1 VSDES
6 AVSAVEPADPPV
18 GARAAGDAVG
28 ARAGSPVVI
37 RAAVGESPWRRF
49 RRRFLRER
57 SAVVAL
63 AFLGLPGLVALLAPL
78 LAPHDPDAQSLGD
91 RLAGPSWDHLLG
103 TDDLGRDALSRM
115 LYATRVSLLAAVQ
128 ATAVG
133 AVLGVPIGLIAGYT
147 RGWVDNLVS
156 RIADA
161 IMSIPALLLALAIV
175 AVLEP
180 NLTSAMI
187 AIGIVYA
194 PRLFRVTR
202 AASISVREETF
213 VEAAR
218 SVGSGPLRIITGH
231 VLPNVLSPLVVQISL
246 SMGFAILFEASISFL
261 GLGVQPPDASWG
273 SMLGR
278 STRFFE
284 ENPVL
289 VVAPGI
295 AILLTVLSFNVIGD
309 GIRDSL
315 GRELRRVS

>member
-1 VSDES
+1 MTDEHDRTHDALGAAALAGGP
-6 AVSAVEPADPPV
+6 AVDDDVEVATTSS
-18 GARAAGDAVG
+18 R
-28 ARAGSPVVI
+28 R
-37 RAAVGESPWRRF
+37 RGESPWQRF

-63 AFLGLPGLVALLAPL
+63 CFLGLMVIVAVAAPL
-78 LAPHDPDAQSLGD
+78 LAPADPDAQSLSD
-91 RLAGPSWDHLLG
+91 RLGSPSWDHLLG
-103 TDDLGRDALSRM
+103 TDDLGRDVLSRM
-115 LYATRVSLLAAVQ
+115 LFAARVSLVAAVQ
-128 ATAVG
+128 ATFVG
-133 AVLGVPIGLIAGYT
+133 VVLGVPVGLVAGYT
-147 RGWVDNLVS
+147 RGWFDNLAS
-156 RIADA
+156 RVADA

-202 AASISVREETF
+202 AASISIREETF

-218 SVGSGPLRIITGH
+218 SVGARPARIITGH

-284 ENPVL
+284 ESPVL
-289 VVAPGI
+289 VIAPGV

-315 GRELRRVS
+315 GKELRRA

>member
-1 VSDES
+1 MTES
-6 AVSAVEPADPPV
+6 IPPDPIGVLTPIEPAVAIVTKP
-18 GARAAGDAVG
+18 
-28 ARAGSPVVI
+28 
-37 RAAVGESPWRRF
+37 GESPARRF

-57 SAVVAL
+57 GAVVAL
-63 AFLGLPGLVALLAPL
+63 CFLLFVVLCAIFAPL
-78 LAPHDPDAQSLGD
+78 LAPYDPDAQDLAN
-91 RLAGPSWDHLLG
+91 RLQPFSRDHLLG
-103 TDDLGRDALSRM
+103 TDDLGRDVLSRL
-115 LYATRVSLLAAVQ
+115 LYAARVSLVAALQ

-133 AVLGVPIGLIAGYT
+133 VVLGVPVGLVAGYV
-147 RGWVDNLVS
+147 RGWFDNLAGRV
-156 RIADA
+156 ADA
-161 IMSIPALLLALAIV
+161 TMSIPALLLALAIV
-175 AVLEP
+175 GVLEP

-202 AASISVREETF
+202 AAAISVREETY

-218 SVGSGPLRIITGH
+218 SVGTAPLRIVSGH
-231 VLPNVLSPLVVQISL
+231 VLPNVLSPLIVQISL

-284 ENPVL
+284 EAPHL
-289 VVAPGI
+289 VVVPGV
-295 AILLTVLSFNVIGD
+295 AIILTVLSFNVLGD

-315 GRELRRVS
+315 GRETRRTS

>member
-1 VSDES
+1 M
-6 AVSAVEPADPPV
+6 
-18 GARAAGDAVG
+18 AATIVLAMI
-28 ARAGSPVVI
+28 VVTAI
-37 RAAVGESPWRRF
+37 
-49 RRRFLRER
+49 
-57 SAVVAL
+57 
-63 AFLGLPGLVALLAPL
+63 LAPV

-91 RLAGPSWDHLLG
+91 RLQPFGREHLLG
-103 TDDLGRDALSRM
+103 TDDLGRDVLSR
-115 LYATRVSLLAAVQ
+115 LLFASRVSLLAAVE

-133 AVLGVPIGLIAGYT
+133 VALGVPAGLLAGFIGGRI
-147 RGWVDNLVS
+147 DNVLG

-161 IMSIPALLLALAIV
+161 MMSIPALLLALAIV
-175 AVLEP
+175 GVLEP
-180 NLTSAMI
+180 NLTSAMV

-202 AASISVREETF
+202 AAALGVREETY

-218 SVGSGPLRIITGH
+218 SVGTSPWRIVSGH

-284 ENPVL
+284 QSPYL
-289 VVAPGI
+289 VIVPGMM
-295 AILLTVLSFNVIGD
+295 ILVTVLCFNLIGD
-309 GIRDSL
+309 GVRDSL
-315 GRELRRVS
+315 GREVRRG

>member
-1 VSDES
+1 MTDDLERARDLSDGAS
-6 AVSAVEPADPPV
+6 TTGGRVVGGVETV
-18 GARAAGDAVG
+18 GVPR
-28 ARAGSPVVI
+28 R
-37 RAAVGESPWRRF
+37 RGESPWQRF
-49 RRRFLRER
+49 RRRFRRER
-57 SAVVAL
+57 SAVIAL
-63 AFLGLPGLVALLAPL
+63 CFLGLMVFVAVAAPVLAP
-78 LAPHDPDAQSLGD
+78 ADPDAQSLAD
-91 RLAGPSWDHLLG
+91 RLGPPSWDHLLG
-103 TDDLGRDALSRM
+103 TDDLGRDVLSRM
-115 LYATRVSLLAAVQ
+115 LFASRVSLVAAVQ
-128 ATAVG
+128 ATFVG
-133 AVLGVPIGLIAGYT
+133 VVLGVPIGLVAGYT
-147 RGWVDNLVS
+147 RGWFDSLAS
-156 RIADA
+156 RVADA

-218 SVGSGPLRIITGH
+218 SVGARPVRIITGH

-284 ENPVL
+284 ESPVL
-289 VVAPGI
+289 VIAPGI

-315 GRELRRVS
+315 GKELRRA

>member
-1 VSDES
+1 MTRSVPPDPLEPV
-6 AVSAVEPADPPV
+6 ATVEAEGTV
-18 GARAAGDAVG
+18 QAR
-28 ARAGSPVVI
+28 P
-37 RAAVGESPWRRF
+37 GESPARRF
-49 RRRFLRER
+49 RRRFVRER
-57 SAVVAL
+57 GAVIAL
-63 AFLGLPGLVALLAPL
+63 CFVLVTVLCAIFAPL
-78 LAPHDPDAQSLGD
+78 LAPHDPDAQALGN
-91 RLAGPSWDHLLG
+91 RLQAFSREHLLG
-103 TDDLGRDALSRM
+103 TDDLGRDVLSRI
-115 LYATRVSLLAAVQ
+115 LFAARVSLVAAVQ

-133 AVLGVPIGLIAGYT
+133 VVLGVPVGLVAGYV
-147 RGWVDNLVS
+147 RGWFDNLAS
-156 RIADA
+156 RVADA

-175 AVLEP
+175 GVLEP

-202 AASISVREETF
+202 AAALSVREETF

-218 SVGSGPLRIITGH
+218 SVGSSPLRIVTGH
-231 VLPNVLSPLVVQISL
+231 VLPNVLSPLIVQVSL

-284 ENPVL
+284 QSPHL
-289 VVAPGI
+289 VVIPGV

-315 GRELRRVS
+315 GKETRRTS